1 MNLAVGI
8 FGINYSKY
16 SWLKVI
22 FQPYKNWPLI
32 NISCCCDGVHT
43 KTSNSSLN
51 VEEASKIPLCSSV
64 VIFHILLLWHREVK

>member
-16 SWLKVI
+16 SWMKVI

-32 NISCCCDGVHT
+32 NISYCCGGVHT

-51 VEEASKIPLCSSV
+51 VK
-64 VIFHILLLWHREVK
+64 